1 MYFRISVGGERFE
14 YHADIKNNF
23 PGHSHENLRKVVYI
37 TNGGES
43 GIRTRGEVAPT
54 TIFETVAFDRSAISP
69 LVRSYNITFNKA
81 EGKGKNEKFFL
92 FIRICLDF
100 QLFL

>member
-37 TNGGES
+37 TLKIASHLQRKTQNTRHRQKKFDKNGKNLSFATCKFIDGNFIS
-43 GIRTRGEVAPT
+43 WRLVVR
-54 TIFETVAFDRSAISP
+54 ISP
-69 LVRSYNITFNKA
+69 KL
-81 EGKGKNEKFFL
+81 
-92 FIRICLDF
+92 
-100 QLFL
+100 